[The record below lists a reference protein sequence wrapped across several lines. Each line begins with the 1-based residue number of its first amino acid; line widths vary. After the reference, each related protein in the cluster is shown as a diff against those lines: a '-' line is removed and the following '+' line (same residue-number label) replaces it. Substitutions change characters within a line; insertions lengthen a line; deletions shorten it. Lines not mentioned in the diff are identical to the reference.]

1 MELRTPYTMVVS
13 GQTGSGKTVFVDE
26 LIRNHEILHDKPFDK
41 IIYAYSIMQ
50 PIYLRLQADV
60 PNLELVDGFPANL
73 EDYLGQGNTLLV
85 LDDLML
91 EMENDKRIA
100 ELFTKMRHMNLSS
113 IFIVQ
118 NLYHNSRYMR
128 TVTRNAQYLVVFPN
142 PRDMSMILTLGR
154 QIYPLNSKYLPDA
167 FSQATRKPYGY
178 LFIDLKPDTDPKF
191 RLREGIMP
199 EEQLYVYVP
208 K

>member
-13 GQTGSGKTVFVDE
+13 GQTGSGKTTFVDD
-26 LIRNHEILHDKPFDK
+26 LIRNQEAIHDKPFDR
-41 IIYAYSIMQ
+41 IIYAYSILQ
-50 PIYLRLQADV
+50 PVYLRLQADV
-60 PNLELVDGFPANL
+60 PNLELVDGFPTNL
-73 EDYLGQGNTLLV
+73 EELIGQGNTLLI

-91 EMENDKRIA
+91 EVENDRRIA
-100 ELFTKMRHMNLSS
+100 ELFTKMRHLNLSS

-128 TVTRNAQYLVVFPN
+128 TVTRNAQYLVIFPN
-142 PRDMSMILTLGR
+142 PRDMGMILTLGR
-154 QIYPLNSKYLPDA
+154 QIYPLNSKFLPDA
-167 FSQATRKPYGY
+167 FTQATRKPFGY
-178 LFIDLKPDTDPKF
+178 LFIDLKPDTDPRF

-199 EEQLYVYVP
+199 EQQLYVYVP